1 MVQTSDP
8 THLETVILL
17 HLLWSQAL
25 KQRLISH
32 VVPLIQ
38 PGPKGGTADDSPSI
52 PTSQGGISNVF
63 SFKYRRR
70 AADTEGRY
78 HILTSRNGFYQ
89 DKGPQTRIGP

>member
-1 MVQTSDP
+1 MSIHTVQTSDP

-38 PGPKGGTADDSPSI
+38 PGPKGSTANDSPSI
-52 PTSQGGISNVF
+52 STSQGGISNVF
-63 SFKYRRR
+63 SVKQIQKGDITY
-70 AADTEGRY
+70 
-78 HILTSRNGFYQ
+78 LLNGFYQ